1 MTSIIYIGMDVHT
14 TNYTLCCYTV
24 DSDDAFAVVNVKP
37 DYHEIL
43 KYMERVRSTRGGNC
57 DFICGYEAG
66 CLGYSLYHQLA
77 KHGVACIILAPSTM
91 PQQKGKSIK
100 TDKRDAKNIAKC
112 LAFNLYSP
120 VYVPTAEDDAIKEYI
135 RMRDDVKAD
144 LKRTKQQII
153 SFCTRHG
160 FHYEGKS
167 RWTQAYFKWLDSLV
181 FENALYKETL
191 QEYLALYYTL
201 DEKIAVY
208 DARIEEL
215 AHQKRYEENVRK
227 LCCFKGVSTHTALPL
242 LVEVGDFH
250 RFRTAQH
257 FSAYL
262 GLVPGESSSGEKVI
276 HTNIT
281 KAGNSHL
288 RTLLVESANSY
299 SRGVVGKK
307 SKVMKDKQG
316 GNSPEIIAYA
326 DKANERLHRKFYK
339 IAIRSKKNV
348 AKTAIAESYMFRLGD
363 DDQSHL
369 PACTSIL

>member
-227 LCCFKGVSTHTALPL
+227 LCCFKGISTHTALSL

-348 AKTAIAESYMFRLGD
+348 AKTAIARELSCFVWGMMTNHISR
-363 DDQSHL
+363 
-369 PACTSIL
+369 AV